1 MHFDAEDATD
11 RLGRIRSTLESRLS
25 DRGLVLPSESVA
37 VLDAHVRERIALFE
51 NGSLSSD
58 GELARPLLFTLD
70 VSGDRRGIVVREGD
84 DAHTAYRR
92 WCMQTGVDPHGPSRA
107 ALLSALHRRF
117 VARWRAECGD
127 GSDARC
133 VAAACARDRNRYPGY
148 ELARPTVHD
157 DVLAVLLTLARETG
171 AAACVETGTYEGF
184 TTDKLATSRWCP
196 VVFTIELSA
205 EYSLAARE
213 RFAER
218 PEITVLEGDSGDV
231 LHAEHERRFSGDR
244 LGPTLWFLDGHYS
257 MLKTARGAA
266 DSPVMRELDYILGT
280 RRVAG
285 DVIVIDDVRTFR
297 GERLALGMQYPE
309 LSDIFDKICALRPA
323 AFVDVAHDLLVVHTG
338 DDASRVLPRV

>member
-58 GELARPLLFTLD
+58 EELARPLLFTLD

-309 LSDIFDKICALRPA
+309 LSDVFDKICALRPA

>member
-11 RLGRIRSTLESRLS
+11 QLGRIRPTIESQLR
-25 DRGLVLPSESVA
+25 DRGLALPSQSAA
-37 VLDAHVRERIALFE
+37 VLDAHVRERVALFAS
-51 NGSLSSD
+51 GALLSD
-58 GELARPLLFTLD
+58 ANLARPPLFTLD
-70 VSGDRRGIVVREGD
+70 VSGDRSGIVVREGD

-92 WCMQTGVDPHGPSRA
+92 WCLQPGVDPHGPSRA

-127 GSDARC
+127 GGDARC
-133 VAAACARDRNRYPGY
+133 VAAACTRDRNRYPGY

-171 AAACVETGTYEGF
+171 AAACIETGTYEGF

-196 VVFTIELSA
+196 AVFTIELSA
-205 EYSLAARE
+205 EYAAAARE

-218 PEITVLEGDSGDV
+218 PEITVLEGDSGEV
-231 LHAEHERRFSGDR
+231 LHAEHERRFSSDR
-244 LGPTLWFLDGHYS
+244 LGPALWFLDGHYS

-280 RRVAG
+280 RHVAG
-285 DVIVIDDVRTFR
+285 DVVVIDDVRTFR

-309 LSDIFDKICALRPA
+309 LSEIFDKVCALRPA
-323 AFVDVAHDLLVVHTG
+323 AFVDVAHDLLVVRTD
-338 DDASRVLPRV
+338 DDARRVLPR